1 MSSVNFRTQV
11 FGVLFVLVSALTAA
25 LGLRLLVSAY
35 STFDLELSF
44 SREDALQSAHHI
56 RTTRFPNLSTDR
68 TATQFIH
75 NQRLRADVELEGGGL
90 QRYRELVN
98 IPDVAAQYWRD
109 RQFSEGQEPELILT
123 FTPSCTPLSF
133 SYRSPYTEPGAALSE
148 AEAQR
153 IAQSGAEQVL
163 GLSLF
168 DYALLESSNVRQS

>member
-44 SREDALQSAHHI
+44 SRESAIQSSQHI

-75 NQRLRADVELEGGGL
+75 NQRLQAYVELEGGGL

-98 IPDVAAQYWRD
+98 IPDVAAQYWRV
-109 RQFSEGQEPELILT
+109 RQFSEGQEPELIVT
-123 FTPSCTPLSF
+123 FKPLSTPLSF
-133 SYRSPYTEPGAALSE
+133 SYRITDTEPGGALSE
-148 AEAQR
+148 AEERR
-153 IAQSGAEQVL
+153 IAQS
-163 GLSLF
+163 
-168 DYALLESSNVRQS
+168 

>member
-44 SREDALQSAHHI
+44 SRQAALQSSPHI
-56 RTTRFPNLSTDR
+56 RTTRFPHLSTDR

-75 NQRLRADVELEGGGL
+75 NQRLQAYVELEGGGL

-98 IPDVAAQYWRD
+98 IPDVAARYWRV
-109 RQFSEGQEPELILT
+109 RQFSEGQEPELIVT
-123 FTPSCTPLSF
+123 FTPSGTPLSF
-133 SYRSPYTEPGAALSE
+133 CYRIPATEPGAAFSE
-148 AEAQR
+148 AEAPR
-153 IAQSGAEQVL
+153 ITPSGAGQIL
-163 GLSLF
+163 GARCFEFKPL
-168 DYALLESSNVRQS
+168 D

>member
-68 TATQFIH
+68 TATQFLH
-75 NQRLRADVELEGGGL
+75 NQRLQAYVELEGGGL

-98 IPDVAAQYWRD
+98 ILDVAAPYWRV
-109 RQFSEGQEPELILT
+109 RPFSDGQDPELIVT
-123 FTPSCTPLSF
+123 FPPSGTPLPCS
-133 SYRSPYTEPGAALSE
+133 SRIPHTEPGDALSQAE
-148 AEAQR
+148 AER
-153 IAQSGAEQVL
+153 SAQSGAEQ
-163 GLSLF
+163 
-168 DYALLESSNVRQS
+168 

>member
-75 NQRLRADVELEGGGL
+75 NQRLQAYVELEGGGL

-98 IPDVAAQYWRD
+98 IPDVAARYWRV
-109 RQFSEGQEPELILT
+109 RQFSEGQEPELIGT
-123 FTPSCTPLSF
+123 FKP
-133 SYRSPYTEPGAALSE
+133 
-148 AEAQR
+148 
-153 IAQSGAEQVL
+153 SGAPTAF
-163 GLSLF
+163 SLPLPR
-168 DYALLESSNVRQS
+168 AAPRP